1 MTSEE
6 RVNVPNSYKEDF
18 EYLEAKINVLAFSIA
33 LIGVSCIYLVIRNK
47 LK

>member
-33 LIGVSCIYLVIRNK
+33 LIGSSCIYLIIRNK